1 MFKHLFAHIKQDYFK
16 NEKAIKKKINSA
28 ALTPDGISAAD
39 DSQAL
44 LKFMVVF
51 EQFTKEVETDINK
64 GVQLLNIDYY
74 MRDLKKHALE
84 EYQEVL

>member
-1 MFKHLFAHIKQDYFK
+1 
-16 NEKAIKKKINSA
+16 
-28 ALTPDGISAAD
+28 
-39 DSQAL
+39 
-44 LKFMVVF
+44 MVVF

-84 EYQEVL
+84 EYQEVLQIEQKLIQDMSMPIEQNPKLNVRYGLLVSTDYGADCSLDE